1 VIYFVFS
8 SQMEIKHKIVEADER
23 MNRIETAVKG
33 CTILDYMI
41 LKMKTLIIDCKY
53 SRLIVN

>member
-1 VIYFVFS
+1 
-8 SQMEIKHKIVEADER
+8 MEIKHKIVEADER